1 MPGLDP
7 DTVRHALQ
15 VARKKGF
22 AEVEIELDGST
33 FSATLEKVKAK
44 PKPAGSQDVE
54 ADSDLPLEIKSTLV
68 GYYGVSK
75 SPLEVGRNIS
85 KGDTVAV
92 ISALG
97 LANEVESEHSGEI
110 VEVLVSDGDP
120 VEYGQPLARVKV
132 GT

>member
-1 MPGLDP
+1 MPGLHA

-15 VARKKGF
+15 FARKKGF

-44 PKPAGSQDVE
+44 PKPAGAAE
-54 ADSDLPLEIKSTLV
+54 AEEALDIPVEIKSTLV
-68 GYYGVSK
+68 GYYGLSK
-75 SPLEVGRNIS
+75 SPLEVGRTIS
-85 KGDTVAV
+85 KGDVVAV
-92 ISALG
+92 VSALG
-97 LANEVESEHSGEI
+97 LANEIESEHGGEV

>member
-1 MPGLDP
+1 MPGLHA

-33 FSATLEKVKAK
+33 FSATLEKGKTK
-44 PKPAGSQDVE
+44 PKPAGSE
-54 ADSDLPLEIKSTLV
+54 ALEAAADEPLEIKSTLV

-75 SPLEVGRNIS
+75 PPLEVGRTIS
-85 KGDTVAV
+85 IGDVVAV
-92 ISALG
+92 VSALG
-97 LANEVESEHSGEI
+97 LANEIESEHGGEI